1 VTLRLLGD
9 TTRPR
14 ELVAGDADSV
24 RTTASRLRSR
34 ADRIDDVSTRL
45 RRLDLAG
52 VWEGEAAMSFLNA
65 VAEFEPHVD
74 VAAEADRAAAKA
86 LTVYA
91 RVLEDAQATAARAI
105 ELWQHGE
112 HATRAAE
119 RDQIVALYG
128 ASSELLFDPGEEQRA
143 NARRILL
150 LAREGVSD
158 AGNRAASALQD
169 SQSAHASTVGFWDVV
184 GVAMNVTVG
193 ETLRGI
199 GNGVASF
206 VNAVAQHPDEWIAL
220 LLGVGSMEGGVAAFT
235 GGVALD
241 ATVAGAPAGVAVNVA
256 AAGVV
261 AGGAAVTAAS
271 MSKLLQQAAGEDRVQ
286 PFTNEATGASKPA
299 GYPGRGG
306 PVAQKDAV
314 EALEKDAVRAFA
326 NRAEARADFP
336 ENLCAA
342 ANKFFKQAT
351 SKCQDFVA
359 EPLSGGGYRM
369 RFFAPA
375 NNPGYGKLY
384 VQEIDSSGTVISD
397 YKDTVGPQGLIERKW
412 VPIG

>member
-1 VTLRLLGD
+1 MTQRQLGE

-14 ELVAGDADSV
+14 ELVAGNADSV

-45 RRLDLAG
+45 RRLDLTG
-52 VWEGEAAMSFLNA
+52 VWEGEAATSFLKA
-65 VAEFEPHVD
+65 VAELQPHAD
-74 VAAEADRAAAKA
+74 FASEADRAAAKA
-86 LTVYA
+86 LTAHA
-91 RVLEDAQATAARAI
+91 RVLEDAQTNASRAI
-105 ELWQHGE
+105 ELWERGA

-119 RDQIVALYG
+119 REQAVAFYG
-128 ASSELLFDPGEEQRA
+128 ASSELLFDPGEAQRA
-143 NARRILL
+143 NAQRILR
-150 LAREGVSD
+150 LAREDVSD

-169 SQSAHASTVGFWDVV
+169 SQSVHASTVGFWDVV

-271 MSKLLQQAAGEDRVQ
+271 MSKLLQQAAGEDRVE
-286 PFTNEATGASKPA
+286 PFTNEAAAQPRPA
-299 GYPGRGG
+299 GYSGDSFEEKLAEQFRAG
-306 PVAQKDAV
+306 PPKASD
-314 EALEKDAVRAFA
+314 LEKFAQEQGWTRRQSPSGPPKYFDENGVERMTIKRGSPRTPGSEGPHVALRDAG
-326 NRAEARADFP
+326 NEKIDP
-336 ENLCAA
+336 WG
-342 ANKFFKQAT
+342 NKV
-351 SKCQDFVA
+351 SRD
-359 EPLSGGGYRM
+359 
-369 RFFAPA
+369 
-375 NNPGYGKLY
+375 
-384 VQEIDSSGTVISD
+384 
-397 YKDTVGPQGLIERKW
+397 DTGNHTPIEW
-412 VPIG
+412 DLGE

>member
-1 VTLRLLGD
+1 MTQRQLGE

-24 RTTASRLRSR
+24 RTTASSLRSR

-45 RRLDLAG
+45 QRLDLTG
-52 VWEGEAAMSFLNA
+52 VWEGEAAISFLKA
-65 VAEFEPHVD
+65 VAELQPHAD
-74 VAAEADRAAAKA
+74 FAAEADRAAARA

-91 RVLEDAQATAARAI
+91 RVLEDAQTNASRAI
-105 ELWQHGE
+105 ELWERGA

-119 RDQIVALYG
+119 REQAVAFYG
-128 ASSELLFDPGEEQRA
+128 ASSELLFDPGEAQRA
-143 NARRILL
+143 NAQRILR
-150 LAREGVSD
+150 LAREDVSD

-169 SQSAHASTVGFWDVV
+169 SQSVHASTVGFWDVV

-206 VNAVAQHPDEWIAL
+206 VNAMAQHPDEWIAL
-220 LLGVGSMEGGVAAFT
+220 LLGVGSMEGGVAAFA

-271 MSKLLQQAAGEDRVQ
+271 MSKLLQQAAGEDRVE
-286 PFTNEATGASKPA
+286 PFTKEAAGQPRPA
-299 GYPGRGG
+299 GYPGRGRPAG
-306 PVAQKDAV
+306 QKDAV
-314 EALEKDAVRAFA
+314 EALEKDVVRAFA
-326 NRAEARADFP
+326 NRAEARAGFP
-336 ENLCAA
+336 ENLRAA

-351 SKCQDFVA
+351 TKCEDFAA
-359 EPLSGGGYRM
+359 EPLPGGGYRM